1 MNNPAD
7 LKELIPEFFTGTG
20 QFLCNSEGL
29 NMGHKHTGIYS
40 VECLVYSTC
49 HILCN

>member
-29 NMGHKHTGIYS
+29 NMGHKHTGM
-40 VECLVYSTC
+40 
-49 HILCN
+49 